1 MQHPQKVSPMETVSE
16 RVRRTIASQL
26 RLPVSDIKDEK
37 RFVEDLKATSLDV
50 VEMVMAL
57 EDEFEVEI
65 SDSDAQKM
73 LTVGEAD
80 TYIRAK
86 RG

>member
-1 MQHPQKVSPMETVSE
+1 METVSE

-65 SDSDAQKM
+65 SDNDAQKM
-73 LTVGEAD
+73 LTVGEVD

>member
-1 MQHPQKVSPMETVSE
+1 MQQLQKVSPMDTVSE

-26 RLPVSDIKDEK
+26 TLPVSDIKDEK

>member
-1 MQHPQKVSPMETVSE
+1 MQQLQKVSPMDTVSE